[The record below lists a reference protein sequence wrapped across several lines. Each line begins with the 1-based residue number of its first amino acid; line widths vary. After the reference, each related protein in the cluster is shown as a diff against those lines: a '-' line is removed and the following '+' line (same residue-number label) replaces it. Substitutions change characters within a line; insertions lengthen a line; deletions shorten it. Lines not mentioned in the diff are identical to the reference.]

1 MKNMFEA
8 NIILCE
14 RMEKGN
20 RPKGLFNNIEIEE
33 NENVMFDV
41 GIFFVANINRNT
53 KETFLLDIIYKDGMD
68 KNRGPINML
77 GSVTKKY
84 TKNGLSRALLVFRDN
99 TVDFRWEGIY
109 ALELR
114 HCDKYVNIDEKTD
127 EEMIEIINNSDI
139 INTFTFS
146 VGFKK

>member
-1 MKNMFEA
+1 
-8 NIILCE
+8 
-14 RMEKGN
+14 
-20 RPKGLFNNIEIEE
+20 
-33 NENVMFDV
+33 
-41 GIFFVANINRNT
+41 
-53 KETFLLDIIYKDGMD
+53 
-68 KNRGPINML
+68 ML